1 MRMGDLMITSS
12 TFSSSWYYVKLQLLM
27 LLGTSFYVKKYNMC
41 IKLINTLRNSST
53 EKVYLT
59 NILFVEPISFLFK

>member
-1 MRMGDLMITSS
+1 MGDLMITSS

-27 LLGTSFYVKKYNMC
+27 LLGTRFFDKLYNIC
-41 IKLINTLRNSST
+41 IKFINTLRNSST

-59 NILFVEPISFLFK
+59 NILFVEPINFLFK